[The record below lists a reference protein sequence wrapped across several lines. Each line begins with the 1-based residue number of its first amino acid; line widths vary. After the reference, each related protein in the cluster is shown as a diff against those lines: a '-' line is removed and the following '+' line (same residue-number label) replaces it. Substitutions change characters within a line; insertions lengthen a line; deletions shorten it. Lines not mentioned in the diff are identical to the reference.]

1 MKLFQTFFVAVAA
14 SLITYGVLRYFEQD
28 KSRSIVVEQ
37 VTQVPSKMSHQ
48 TDSFGASNPS
58 FSETAEKVTGG
69 VVHIKATSMGN
80 SSRLQRNNQFDIFR
94 EFFGDDFF
102 SPYQMQPQPQQ
113 SSGSG
118 VIINEEGFIVTNNH
132 VVANATELEVTL
144 YDKRTFSA
152 KLIGADPSTDLAV
165 IKIEAKNL
173 SPLSFG
179 NSDQVRVGEWVLAVG
194 NPFNL
199 ESTVTAGIISA
210 KGRNISILKDNRAIE
225 SFLQTDAAVNPGNS
239 GGALVNLNGLLIGI
253 NTAIATPTGTFAGY
267 SFAVPSNLVS
277 KVVED
282 LIAYGKVQR
291 ALLGINIQTLDGET
305 KKKLGLN
312 TELNS
317 GVYIAAIGKGGAA
330 DEAGLQQG
338 DIITKIGEKEVR
350 SVAELQEIVGRKRP
364 GDKVKVTFERDGK
377 IKTIEVLLKNEA
389 GTTDITKAA
398 TLAEMLNLL
407 GVEVEE
413 LNGREASR
421 LGLEGGLKIKSLGKG
436 LIKERTDIRE
446 GFIITEIDNKP
457 TTTIKEFEQAIV
469 AAKDKG
475 KTYITG
481 FYPGYR
487 RELIYGLKF

>member
-1 MKLFQTFFVAVAA
+1 MKLFQTFLVAVAA
-14 SLITYGVLRYFEQD
+14 SLLTYGSLRFFESEKSNKPVVL
-28 KSRSIVVEQ
+28 EQ
-37 VTQVPSKMSHQ
+37 VSQ
-48 TDSFGASNPS
+48 TPVRTTHSTHTSGNIPS
-58 FSETAEKVTGG
+58 FSETAEKVTSA
-69 VVHIKATSMGN
+69 VVHIKATIVSN

-118 VIINEEGFIVTNNH
+118 VIVNEEGFIVTNNH

-144 YDKRTFSA
+144 PDKRTFSA
-152 KLIGADPSTDLAV
+152 KVIGTDPSTDLAV
-165 IKIEAKNL
+165 IKIDAKGLN
-173 SPLSFG
+173 PLSFG

-210 KGRNISILKDNRAIE
+210 KGRNINILKDNRAIE

-239 GGALVNLNGLLIGI
+239 GGALVNLDGLLIGI

-291 ALLGINIQTLDGET
+291 ALLGINIQTLDGES
-305 KKKLGLN
+305 KKKLGINTDLN
-312 TELNS
+312 A
-317 GVYIAAIGKGGAA
+317 GVYIAGVGKGSAA
-330 DEAGLQQG
+330 DAAGLEQG
-338 DIITKIGEKEVR
+338 DIITKIGDKEVR
-350 SVAELQEIVGRKRP
+350 SVAELQEIIGRKRP
-364 GDKVKVTFERDGK
+364 GDKVSVTFERNGK
-377 IKTIEVLLKNEA
+377 SKMVEVLLKNEA
-389 GTTDITKAA
+389 GTTTITKAA
-398 TLAEMLNLL
+398 TLAEMLSLL
-407 GVEVEE
+407 GIEVDE
-413 LNGREASR
+413 LNGREATR
-421 LGLEGGLKIKSLGKG
+421 LGVSGGVKINSVNKG
-436 LIKERTDIRE
+436 LIQERTDIKE

-457 TTTIKEFEQAIV
+457 VTTLKEFEQAII